1 MRITTSWVSNC
12 DIKSYA
18 VGLSHI
24 FLLFTPDPVVD
35 GDPAKPKK
43 SSKGKK
49 AKKPEAKDLAMFD
62 ENAPSIFDD
71 PLDALRP

>member
-1 MRITTSWVSNC
+1 MQWA
-12 DIKSYA
+12 Y
-18 VGLSHI
+18 LI
-24 FLLFTPDPVVD
+24 FFLPFTPDPVVD

-43 SSKGKK
+43 SKGKK

-71 PLDALRP
+71 PLDALGQ

>member
-1 MRITTSWVSNC
+1 MTKDHMQWAYLI
-12 DIKSYA
+12 
-18 VGLSHI
+18 L
-24 FLLFTPDPVVD
+24 FLPFTPDPVVD

-49 AKKPEAKDLAMFD
+49 AKKPEAKDFAMFD

-71 PLDALRP
+71 PLDALGP

>member
-1 MRITTSWVSNC
+1 MQWA
-12 DIKSYA
+12 Y
-18 VGLSHI
+18 LI
-24 FLLFTPDPVVD
+24 FFLPFTPDPVVD

-71 PLDALRP
+71 PLDALGP